1 MTDTAPRQQIAWL
14 LAEAEVDCLNL
25 ALVGDAANDPSD
37 ADPRLSARDRTLAL
51 LSLLLARGFQAVDL
65 EWGGGCTPWPD
76 QRREAVLARIV
87 AARDAAADPREIGFS
102 FWFDLP
108 EDRRGG

>member
-1 MTDTAPRQQIAWL
+1 MALAQDLIAEFANA
-14 LAEAEVDCLNL
+14 AEIDYLDLGTVSIAADEADDLG
-25 ALVGDAANDPSD
+25 VG
-37 ADPRLSARDRTLAL
+37 LSPRDRTLAL

-65 EWGGGCTPWPD
+65 EPGGGCTPWPD
-76 QRREAVLARIV
+76 QRPDAVLARI
-87 AARDAAADPREIGFS
+87 AAAWDAAADPREIGFS